1 MSILVTQMLKDVL
14 NSEEEESI
22 IEMACRR
29 NSLYTKGK
37 SEIIDD
43 LKRRLPILGKESLI
57 DLLFLID
64 SHITSREKSI
74 EKEGSKQV
82 INKGIYIG
90 DLNPNNINFPNTD
103 LRQNISKNLGYVN
116 KVVVGKMGKGRN
128 TFISREELSKD
139 QGGGITE

>member
-37 SEIIDD
+37 SEIIED
-43 LKRRLPILGKESLI
+43 LKRRLPILDKESLI

-64 SHITSREKSI
+64 SHIASREKSI
-74 EKEGSKQV
+74 EWGMEQSK
-82 INKGIYIG
+82 
-90 DLNPNNINFPNTD
+90 
-103 LRQNISKNLGYVN
+103 
-116 KVVVGKMGKGRN
+116 
-128 TFISREELSKD
+128 
-139 QGGGITE
+139 